1 DYGTADGGTSM
12 PLMYACVKAIREKY
26 GQELPINIIYED
38 QPVNDFKS
46 LFMRLQG
53 LIPGPP
59 SYLVDFTNVFVL
71 ASGTNYYDLLKQ
83 TRVQASVLLRQTTR
97 YLVVRRSKTEAW
109 TRVCFRRLV
118 FNEIPEENE
127 KFRQQAAKDWERILL
142 HRAAELVP
150 GAKMVLAM
158 IAFDR
163 QWFFEESS
171 RSNMFHLLSILWKAF
186 ADEGIITE

>member
-1 DYGTADGGTSM
+1 MPFLVAKNWFIREQTPSQVPHSHIPHGRDGSGFYSDHHTICYHVNNAAIPLVVDTVQSTVIKPGSVFTIVDYGTADGGTSM

-71 ASGTNYYDLLKQ
+71 ASGTNYYDQ
-83 TRVQASVLLRQTTR
+83 CFPSNSVDLVFLLR
-97 YLVVRRSKTEAW
+97 
-109 TRVCFRRLV
+109 VC
-118 FNEIPEENE
+118 I
-127 KFRQQAAKDWERILL
+127 
-142 HRAAELVP
+142 
-150 GAKMVLAM
+150 G
-158 IAFDR
+158 
-163 QWFFEESS
+163 
-171 RSNMFHLLSILWKAF
+171 
-186 ADEGIITE
+186 